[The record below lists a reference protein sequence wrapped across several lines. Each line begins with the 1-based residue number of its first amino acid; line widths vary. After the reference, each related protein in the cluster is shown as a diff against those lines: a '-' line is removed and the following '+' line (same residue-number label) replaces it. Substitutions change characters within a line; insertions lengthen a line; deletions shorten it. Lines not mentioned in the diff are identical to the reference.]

1 MDLPDHWVSFQCRNI
16 TFSGM
21 KHYEADRSINC
32 LTNQAVTG
40 AETYH
45 KSHRN
50 KFAHRL
56 QIWCI
61 RFRLPTAR
69 FDLLMLPVLRATGHT
84 TLVNDDV
91 H

>member
-1 MDLPDHWVSFQCRNI
+1 
-16 TFSGM
+16 M
-21 KHYEADRSINC
+21 KHYEAYRSINC
-32 LTNQAVTG
+32 LTKDPLKGDVYQAVTG
-40 AETYH
+40 AETYN
-45 KSHRN
+45 KSQRN
-50 KFAHRL
+50 MFAHRL